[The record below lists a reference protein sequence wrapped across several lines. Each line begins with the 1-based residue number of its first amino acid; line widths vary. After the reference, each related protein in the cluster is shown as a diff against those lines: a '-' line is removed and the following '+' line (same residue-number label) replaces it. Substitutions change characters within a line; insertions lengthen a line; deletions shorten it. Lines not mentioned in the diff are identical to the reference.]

1 MLRECPRVGG
11 LAPKFSLSYSALA
24 EQVRARDKNDVIAAD
39 YEELAKMVERASEE
53 DEEYQIDDELSE
65 KVDEAIRYMDL
76 RAGSIAVFGKRRR
89 TIVAGDVDMAH
100 MKMSANDLTEAFS
113 NLCQTTFSTPRF
125 DVDDSDGDG
134 SPYVSMTMT
143 STRRY
148 AAQCATA
155 TEKKEGETV
164 NGDHITTF
172 DHKEDYFYPLI
183 SDGMG
188 SGREAALT
196 SRICGGFLE
205 RMLRAYNPKDLSIE
219 MLSNLIRN
227 KGSECFATIDLLEID
242 LLNGQASFVKGGA
255 APSYI
260 LRDGNLF
267 RIVSNS
273 MPIGITREINAEEI
287 KFELREGDVIVMFS
301 DGVAQSVEDGIWLV
315 NLLNGQWEEDM
326 QKMAARI
333 LREARANNARGDD
346 MTVGLVRVTAA

>member
-1 MLRECPRVGG
+1 
-11 LAPKFSLSYSALA
+11 
-24 EQVRARDKNDVIAAD
+24 
-39 YEELAKMVERASEE
+39 
-53 DEEYQIDDELSE
+53 
-65 KVDEAIRYMDL
+65 
-76 RAGSIAVFGKRRR
+76 
-89 TIVAGDVDMAH
+89 
-100 MKMSANDLTEAFS
+100 
-113 NLCQTTFSTPRF
+113 
-125 DVDDSDGDG
+125 
-134 SPYVSMTMT
+134 
-143 STRRY
+143 
-148 AAQCATA
+148 
-155 TEKKEGETV
+155 
-164 NGDHITTF
+164 
-172 DHKEDYFYPLI
+172 
-183 SDGMG
+183 MG